1 MTMKKIN
8 LDNPAEVKKL
18 VENRN
23 TARKIVKD
31 ILDFGTDEQ
40 MKLDIIYFLALNLE
54 DNEIIKNL
62 TAELKKYRVS
72 INKDKETD
80 NNDKDDKPK
89 LIL

>member
-1 MTMKKIN
+1 MKKIN

-62 TAELKKYRVS
+62 TSELKKYRVS

>member
-1 MTMKKIN
+1 MKKIN

>member
-1 MTMKKIN
+1 MKKIN

-54 DNEIIKNL
+54 DNETIKNL